1 MDILDR
7 YLGYE
12 TWTLRHLI
20 NRCQELTAAQ
30 LHQPFDV
37 GPGSLHKTL
46 DHVIRNVEVWTDLM
60 AGREVRNLPPL
71 GEGAEQ
77 SSASLVDEYLLR
89 FDNAMADFS
98 ALARELA
105 AQNRLDESYIDVL
118 DTPPQSKTYGGT
130 LLHVLTHTSVHRW
143 EMQHMMQRLG
153 IKDLIEGDALSWEW
167 RLQHGEL

>member
-20 NRCQELTAAQ
+20 SRCRAFTAAQ

-46 DHVIRNVEVWTDLM
+46 DHVIRNIEVWTDLM
-60 AGREVRNLPPL
+60 RGSEVRNLPPL
-71 GEGAEQ
+71 GEGAGQ
-77 SSASLVDEYLLR
+77 SGANVVDEYLTR

-98 ALARELA
+98 ALARALA
-105 AQNRLDESYIDVL
+105 AQNRLDDTYMDVL
-118 DTPPQSKTYGGT
+118 DNPPQPKTFGGT

-153 IKDLIEGDALSWEW
+153 IEDLIEGDALSWEW
-167 RLQHGEL
+167 RLQQGEL